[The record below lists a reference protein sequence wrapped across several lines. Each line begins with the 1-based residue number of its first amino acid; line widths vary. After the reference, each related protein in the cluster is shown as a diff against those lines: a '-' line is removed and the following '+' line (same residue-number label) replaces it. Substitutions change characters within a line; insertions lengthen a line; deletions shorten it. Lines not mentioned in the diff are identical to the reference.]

1 MRSQHLHERERPFT
15 RDVADSV
22 PPLRQSHSGAEEDE
36 RPPLN
41 RSAAGFV
48 IFLKHRSAALRYDTD
63 CLHETACTA
72 GEGAASVVRYLL
84 SSGWLGGLLLLLLG
98 FATGCAARAEYA
110 IPDLQVD
117 RSGWDTLQV
126 DAAFVR
132 KTLFGGTQ
140 PVEPDTATVH
150 LFDAAYDTLYAGAG
164 LKDHRVLLPDKELG
178 DRERILVEAC
188 GAFAGQK
195 ICEQEVLR
203 ASPKRVRVQHDISY
217 PEGEDFRRGRYDLHF
232 TIERQA
238 FGEED
243 WEPIH
248 SAQQPQG
255 YLLAYL
261 ESRRDETVKV
271 PLAGRQGRF
280 NLAQYDGFKDFE
292 FYLQSSLFDGR
303 DADVVFDVYAG
314 LGPDPEPVASTSKV
328 VRVKTREE
336 RAETIR
342 HLAQQAIEQVV
353 ERLGAPE
360 DSRVVAYVDRWD
372 FNRFGP
378 TYRAEMEV
386 RWRGG
391 GFFRGRY
398 ILEGTLKVEAA
409 GTSARFER
417 TGGNRRAEQLWN
429 DVVGGATLRLEALD
443 PEWPEE
449 EEEEQPSEEELEA
462 HAEALDSSS

>member
-1 MRSQHLHERERPFT
+1 MR
-15 RDVADSV
+15 
-22 PPLRQSHSGAEEDE
+22 HS
-36 RPPLN
+36 
-41 RSAAGFV
+41 
-48 IFLKHRSAALRYDTD
+48 
-63 CLHETACTA
+63 
-72 GEGAASVVRYLL
+72 L
-84 SSGWLGGLLLLLLG
+84 SSGWHWGLLLLLLG
-98 FATGCAARAEYA
+98 LATGCAARAEYA
-110 IPDLQVD
+110 IPDIQID
-117 RSGWDTLQV
+117 RSGWDTLRV

-132 KTLFGGTQ
+132 NTLFGGTQ
-140 PVEPDTATVH
+140 SVEPETAAVH
-150 LFDAAYDTLYAGAG
+150 LFDASYDTLYAGAG
-164 LKDHRVLLPDKELG
+164 LQDHRVPLPDGELG

-232 TIERQA
+232 TVERKA

-248 SAQQPQG
+248 SAQQPRG
-255 YLLAYL
+255 YLLAYV
-261 ESRRDETVKV
+261 ESRRDEAVKV

-280 NLAQYDGFKDFE
+280 NLAQYDGFRDFE

-303 DADVVFDVYAG
+303 DAAVVFDVYAG
-314 LGPDPEPVASTSKV
+314 LGANPEPVASTSKV

-360 DSRVVAYVDRWD
+360 DSRVVAYIDRWE
-372 FNRFGP
+372 FNRFGH

-417 TGGNRRAEQLWN
+417 TGGNRRAEQLWE
-429 DVVGGATLRLEALD
+429 DVVGGSTLRLESLD
-443 PEWPEE
+443 PEQPEE
-449 EEEEQPSEEELEA
+449 EEQLSDEEEVEA
-462 HAEALDSSS
+462 HAEARNSSS